1 MVQITLNG
9 NKKEIPQ
16 GSTIETLLLSM
27 DLPRFF
33 VVEKNLKIIYKEDYA
48 GNILHDGDVIEIA
61 AFCGGG

>member
-16 GSTIETLLLSM
+16 GSTIETLLSSM

-48 GNILHDGDVIEIA
+48 VNILHDGDVIEIA